1 MPINRFSKTKKYSN
15 TFRQRLKNT
24 NSKKRTNKKRT
35 NKKRT
40 NKKRTNKKRTNKK
53 RTNKKRTNKKRT
65 NKHRVAKKLYQ
76 RGGKF
81 NTAEEAQIRD
91 KLKEKGV
98 TDNEKID
105 SYIEKLGLSSQVFS
119 GPIFEQLTYQLDG
132 VSLEELDDWVNGMG
146 FFEEDVKT
154 DNENTEN
161 TDDIDDSEY
170 TDDTN

>member
-1 MPINRFSKTKKYSN
+1 MPINRFSKTKKSSN

-24 NSKKRTNKKRT
+24 NSKRRTNKKRT
-35 NKKRT
+35 NKKRG
-40 NKKRTNKKRTNKK
+40 
-53 RTNKKRTNKKRT
+53 TNKKRT

-81 NTAEEAQIRD
+81 NLAEEAQLRD

-105 SYIEKLGLSSQVFS
+105 SYIEKLGLSSQLFS
-119 GPIFEQLTYQLDG
+119 GSSFEQELIYQLDA
-132 VSLEELDDWVNGMG
+132 VPLEKLDEWVNGMG
-146 FFEEDVKT
+146 VFEEDVKT

-161 TDDIDDSEY
+161 TDDTDDSEY
-170 TDDTN
+170 TEDTN